1 MNGGHYLT
9 KGHAVLCVLYMKT
22 NLMSRNILGP
32 EGTVL
37 RRRQPLAGRRIAPF
51 EVCIRMDHII
61 GGRASPSVSGSGS
74 HPCVDVFFLTQ
85 AWAEFAAD
93 FAYALPRPTN
103 PRPAPTAWSGE
114 GTRGV

>member
-1 MNGGHYLT
+1 MNDGHYLT

-51 EVCIRMDHII
+51 EVCIRMESYAALVRAPEIVELHPVAFKYLYVSII
-61 GGRASPSVSGSGS
+61 HLYR
-74 HPCVDVFFLTQ
+74 
-85 AWAEFAAD
+85 
-93 FAYALPRPTN
+93 Y
-103 PRPAPTAWSGE
+103 
-114 GTRGV
+114 